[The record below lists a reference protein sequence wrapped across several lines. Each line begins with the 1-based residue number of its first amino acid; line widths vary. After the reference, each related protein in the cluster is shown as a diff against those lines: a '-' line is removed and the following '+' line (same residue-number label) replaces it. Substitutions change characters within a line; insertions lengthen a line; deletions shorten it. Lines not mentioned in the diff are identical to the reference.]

1 MMNQQFVIFCLDLLE
16 SRTKF
21 EDNRVGIERLV
32 VLTNEELV
40 NSKING
46 GIAEMLIFGGR
57 DGDGDDDDKQDQRGR
72 TRDGGGSTDNRV
84 AARLRSVFPS
94 YLCDLSKIKNRQD
107 GDGLLLS
114 DSDSYGDGDD
124 KCDDDDDDDDDSE
137 EFAIENSKSN
147 DYKCLDVSHS
157 TEETRSFSSSADDP
171 SAIIVKAAHGPRSG
185 STSSPAGSR
194 SPPSPSSSSPTT
206 MKLRRKM
213 LKLPA
218 LRVLVSSLEL
228 ATRNRRQRVSSSSSL
243 GLTDCH
249 FWKCILS
256 GLVICIEGM
265 DINNNSSTTTATNSN
280 EGPSSISSSTCCM
293 EAFLAVK
300 AVRLLHG
307 LDRQCMEPFIR
318 YSLLPYISNSQHQ
331 EKGEN
336 ITGRRKHLQRPGEK
350 MLNRECDKLL
360 KVLSL

>member
-1 MMNQQFVIFCLDLLE
+1 MMNQQFIIFCLDLLE

-32 VLTNEELV
+32 VLINDELV

-46 GIAEMLIFGGR
+46 GIAEMLIFGGF
-57 DGDGDDDDKQDQRGR
+57 DGKHADG
-72 TRDGGGSTDNRV
+72 SSDNRV

-94 YLCDLSKIKNRQD
+94 YLCDIIKIKNRVD
-107 GDGLLLS
+107 GDGLLSS
-114 DSDSYGDGDD
+114 DSDSDSGSDSDGDRD
-124 KCDDDDDDDDDSE
+124 GDENGHDDDADDYE
-137 EFAIENSKSN
+137 EYVEEKRKSN
-147 DYKCLDVSHS
+147 DYKCLDVSDS
-157 TEETRSFSSSADDP
+157 TEDTRSLSSSADDP
-171 SAIIVKAAHGPRSG
+171 SAIVGTAAHGPRSG
-185 STSSPAGSR
+185 SPSSPAGSL
-194 SPPSPSSSSPTT
+194 PPPSSSSSSSTA
-206 MKLRRKM
+206 MKFRHKM

-228 ATRNRRQRVSSSSSL
+228 ATRNRQQRLSLSSSL

-256 GLVICIEGM
+256 GLFICIEGM
-265 DINNNSSTTTATNSN
+265 DINNNSSTTTTTNSN
-280 EGPSSISSSTCCM
+280 EGPSNTSSSTCCM

-307 LDRQCMEPFIR
+307 LDRQRMEPYIR
-318 YSLLPYISNSQHQ
+318 YTLLPYISNSQQ
-331 EKGEN
+331 QQKEQN
-336 ITGRRKHLQRPGEK
+336 ISGRRKYFQHPGEK